1 MKRLLLVSSSNFHG
15 TGYLEHCEAQ
25 ILTLFDQV
33 ENVLFVPYALFDRD
47 GYAQHARQRF
57 EEMGLGLHS
66 IHDAEEPIEAVREA
80 EGIFIGGG
88 NTFRLLKELQER
100 GLIEPIRS
108 RVEAGMPYLGT
119 SAGSN
124 VACPTLRTT
133 NDMPIV
139 QPASFAALDLVPF
152 QINAHYLDADP
163 DSQHQGETRE
173 QRLTEYLEENEAPVV
188 AVREGS
194 MVAVTGAEARLEG
207 ETGAVLFT
215 KGQAPREIVPG
226 SRIDRLLD

>member
-25 ILTLFDQV
+25 ILALFEHV
-33 ENVLFVPYALFDRD
+33 ERVLFVPYALFDRD
-47 GYAQHARQRF
+47 GYALHARQRF
-57 EEMGLGLHS
+57 EAMGLGLDS
-66 IHDAEEPIEAVREA
+66 IHDAREPVDAVLEA

-88 NTFRLLKELQER
+88 NTFRLLNELQER

-108 RVEAGMPYLGT
+108 RVESGMPYLGT

-163 DSQHQGETRE
+163 DSKHQGETRE
-173 QRLTEYLEENEAPVV
+173 QRLTEYLEENETPVV
-188 AVREGS
+188 AIREGS
-194 MVAVTGAEARLEG
+194 MVEVAGTEARLAG
-207 ETGAVLFT
+207 ETGAVLFMR
-215 KGQAPREIVPG
+215 GQAPRDIDQG
-226 SRIDRLLD
+226 SRIDELLG